1 MQCVPKRE
9 DTLLAPPRPTS
20 VFCLLE
26 VLGIVVMQ
34 MLTMRVV
41 DGLVCNVDGLV
52 CTPHIQRRILA
63 LIEEKQLE
71 ADALHDAGVKQRALL
86 AALTVEYTLQTSTQ
100 RRSPM
105 SRAASTIARSG
116 STDLLRQATSASEP
130 AYFTR

>member
-34 MLTMRVV
+34 MLTMRV
-41 DGLVCNVDGLV
+41 VDGLV